1 MADDGVLGDTFR
13 SNTGSLVLN
22 GKNTYT
28 KPEIIEPIRNHN
40 SSSSTSSSSSASSRG
55 PLKKLKGKKKQRHLF
70 LATTNHLK
78 HHLNH
83 LKHPLKHPLNH
94 PPTPHQSNQP
104 RLQPKK

>member
-55 PLKKLKGKKKQRHLF
+55 PNFVDLHYVILVVRTH
-70 LATTNHLK
+70 ATRCMCYNIIWC
-78 HHLNH
+78 
-83 LKHPLKHPLNH
+83 
-94 PPTPHQSNQP
+94 
-104 RLQPKK
+104 RRIV